1 MSDKPKIILI
11 TGASSG
17 IGKTCAE
24 YLSEQGHTI
33 YGTSRYPGSYP
44 KPDGYRLILLDVN
57 DDASVKNGIE
67 QIINECGRIDVV
79 VNNASVHIAG
89 SIEDTPTNKAR
100 EQLEAN
106 IFGVHRMCKAVIP
119 YMREQQNGYIINTGS
134 LGGVFSLP
142 YTGFY
147 NAAKFALEGL
157 IEALHFEVRPF
168 DIKVCL
174 IEPGDVH
181 IEPAHK
187 RWKTPLSSE
196 SPYYAS
202 FNRVM
207 DVIEKD
213 EQNGS
218 APIKIA
224 KLINKIIQKENPKL
238 RYIVGG
244 LLDKLVPYLKLIPP
258 QRFVDWLI
266 IKLYKVV

>member
-1 MSDKPKIILI
+1 MSDNSKVILI
-11 TGASSG
+11 TGTSSG
-17 IGKTCAE
+17 IGKASAE
-24 YLSEQGHTI
+24 YLAQQGHTVF
-33 YGTSRYPGSYP
+33 GTSRYPGSYP
-44 KPDGYRLILLDVN
+44 KPDGYELILLDVN

-89 SIEDTPTNKAR
+89 SIEETPTDNAR

-106 IFGVHRMCKAVIP
+106 IFGVHRVCKAVLP
-119 YMREQQNGYIINTGS
+119 YMRQQPNSYIINMSS
-134 LGGVFSLP
+134 LLGVFSLP
-142 YTGFY
+142 YHGFY

-157 IEALHFEVRPF
+157 IEALRSEVRPF
-168 DIKVCL
+168 GIKVCL

-187 RWKTPLSSE
+187 RWTTPLSTE

-207 DVIEKD
+207 DVVEKD
-213 EQNGS
+213 EQNGI

-224 KLINKIIQKENPKL
+224 KLINNIINKSNPRL
-238 RYIVGG
+238 RYTVGAF
-244 LLDKLVPYLKLIPP
+244 DQKLAAFLKRILPN
-258 QRFVDWLI
+258 RLFDWI
-266 IKLYKVV
+266 IMKHYKVV